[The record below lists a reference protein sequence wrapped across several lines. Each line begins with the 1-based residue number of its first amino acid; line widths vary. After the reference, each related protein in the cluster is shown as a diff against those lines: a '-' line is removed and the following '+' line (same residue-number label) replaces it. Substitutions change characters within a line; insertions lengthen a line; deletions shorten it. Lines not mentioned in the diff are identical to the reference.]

1 MPSLGRGADGRN
13 LTARCVSALRCVDR
27 MRGRPPDSAF
37 LTPDGRYIVVRG
49 RLWRATNPNLSAQ
62 ERRSLTARLME
73 ARRTVGLAKRKND
86 RALLRAARQEVQAV
100 KLALGERGPV
110 WWDDGSPDYNRH
122 LAKNT
127 PYARWYAVMSAPE
140 PREKVGDPNEQ

>member
-1 MPSLGRGADGRN
+1 
-13 LTARCVSALRCVDR
+13 
-27 MRGRPPDSAF
+27 
-37 LTPDGRYIVVRG
+37 
-49 RLWRATNPNLSAQ
+49 
-62 ERRSLTARLME
+62 ME

-122 LAKNT
+122 LT
-127 PYARWYAVMSAPE
+127 SAR
-140 PREKVGDPNEQ
+140 